1 MLRRPSVVRPSRAAR
16 VLVLPACAMLL
27 GACGPSR
34 RVDVTASPVPAP
46 AAAATATLAGA
57 RVYDARRAA
66 AVALATMFDSLARA
80 DVVFVGERH
89 DDAATHR
96 LELAV
101 LEELAARGRPVVLAL
116 EMFERDVQPLLD
128 AYLAGRA
135 SEAEFLAGARPWPNY
150 ATDYRPLVEFAR
162 AHGWPVVA
170 SNVPRPL
177 ASLVARGGLAALDT
191 LPAAR
196 RAHAAAELRCP
207 DDAYRA
213 KFVATM
219 RGMPGHEAT
228 PAPAGTPDSA
238 RATGG
243 DVMLQR
249 IYEAQCVKDETMGES
264 VARALRA
271 GATVVHVN
279 GAFHSDER
287 LGTAARLVRRR
298 PAARVV
304 VIATVPGGAAG
315 ADASAPGGLGDYV
328 VLLP

>member
-1 MLRRPSVVRPSRAAR
+1 MPRPSLRF
-16 VLVLPACAMLL
+16 VLPICFLAATACAT
-27 GACGPSR
+27 GRRADVGPS
-34 RVDVTASPVPAP
+34 PAP
-46 AAAATATLAGA
+46 ATADHDAATALAGA
-57 RVYDARRAA
+57 RVYDARRDAT
-66 AVALATMFDSLARA
+66 VALATMFDSLARA

-101 LEELAARGRPVVLAL
+101 LEALAARGRPVVLAL

-162 AHGWPVVA
+162 AQGWPVLA
-170 SNVPRPL
+170 SNVPRPI
-177 ASLVARGGLAALDT
+177 AALVARGGLAALDT
-191 LPAAR
+191 LPPAR

-207 DDAYRA
+207 DDPYRA

-219 RGMPGHEAT
+219 RGMPGHADAA
-228 PAPAGTPDSA
+228 APAGPPDSA
-238 RATGG
+238 HAAA
-243 DVMLQR
+243 DAAVLQR
-249 IYEAQCVKDETMGES
+249 FYEAQCVKDETMAES

-287 LGTAARLVRRR
+287 LGTAARLLRRR
-298 PAARVV
+298 PAARTIVV
-304 VIATVPGGAAG
+304 ATVPGGAAA
-315 ADASAPGGLGDYV
+315 ADAGASGNLGDYV

>member
-1 MLRRPSVVRPSRAAR
+1 MPSRSFIAGPSRLAR
-16 VLVLPACAMLL
+16 VLLLSACALL
-27 GACGPSR
+27 ASACGTRGGVEVGAP
-34 RVDVTASPVPAP
+34 P
-46 AAAATATLAGA
+46 AAAGDARTALARA
-57 RVYDARRAA
+57 RVYDARRDATI
-66 AVALATMFDSLARA
+66 ALATLFDTLARA
-80 DVVFVGERH
+80 DVVFIGERH

-101 LEELAARGRPVVLAL
+101 LEALAARGRPVVLAL

-135 SEAEFLAGARPWPNY
+135 SEAELLAGARPWPNY

-162 AHGWPVVA
+162 AHDWPVIA

-177 ASLVARGGLAALDT
+177 AALVARGGLAVLDT

-213 KFVATM
+213 KFVAAM
-219 RGMPGHEAT
+219 RGMPGHDAV
-228 PAPAGTPDSA
+228 AAHGAADSA
-238 RATGG
+238 SASAESAL
-243 DVMLQR
+243 LQR
-249 IYEAQCVKDETMGES
+249 FYESQCVKDETMAES
-264 VARALRA
+264 VARAVRA

-287 LGTAARLVRRR
+287 LGTVTRLVRRR
-298 PAARVV
+298 PEARVV
-304 VIATVPGGAAG
+304 VVATVPGGAAA
-315 ADASAPGGLGDYV
+315 ADLSALGDLGDYV